1 MFSAPGQLA
10 TPTSHSSTVSQ
21 PQPYPMRDGIM
32 DYSDDHR
39 SSRTAESTSQYQLSK
54 NSIAQETKEASLQKV
69 DQKITEAKQALRDLH
84 SQGFDF
90 DRIVGAGLNPGVLR
104 KLYTDIGVPVTASS
118 NLGHQKPVK
127 PRTVARDEPTESA
140 PAAATVG
147 SHDQYPKSSQ
157 KNSNGDVFNNDA
169 SPRLVTKEVK
179 INGQPT
185 VAAAKSKGNSVQS
198 QASSAKS
205 SKSSNLNPLG
215 KASGIKGG
223 ETKPLDR
230 KEYIARML
238 AAKASKPA
246 VSATTLASPK
256 TSTIID
262 SADAAQIRSSDAAA
276 AIIIPATILQA
287 ASESVDTASGIQKE
301 DSDVE
306 TKRKAQT
313 DLARQKIKAL
323 KVRESNQQQ
332 GRSATSSDAIR
343 HNQQPPVKDV
353 PNVPTESSL
362 PQVRPLPSRQ
372 SSYFSPAS
380 QKPPFSI
387 PGLFMTSDNEETV
400 KPSQPLANKAFA
412 IPPQRVDHAISGLS
426 QQDLRSPAAVLAQS
440 PTVDKTSGIPELSF
454 DLDSA
459 LPATIATSSSYN
471 RKRQKA
477 SDFIDSPSTRVKRP
491 LGQQEDTS
499 VIIDIS
505 DDEVSNN
512 SSGDDSLDLEI
523 TAHRDSRSRK
533 SKAVAPDNSKEKP
546 IKSLPPLTDFPP
558 RKKPIVMTPPAA
570 QVSGQSGDLKGL
582 KSKEMEIEVMN
593 RKIAELEQRIAVKA
607 KQTTSRAHSP
617 GTSSRVTT
625 SPPPGE
631 ASRQINDAPNV
642 SASVSDSRNGN
653 IAFVEDRESSIALAE
668 GNDSAGAEQL
678 NVEQQLEEF
687 ELAKAEAER
696 SLAVE
701 IFRASGAD
709 PSLTQEEKMQMPQAE
724 EQSNPRE
731 GEQRLRDDEQQ
742 RVQHEEQRR
751 LEESQNQ
758 QAREVET
765 EKHRKQESDRLLQ
778 EQEQRRAQEVLQEQE
793 RNKSL
798 EDRRQARRSEIE
810 SGLPLLDAEVER
822 TRKRL
827 ESLRQEVAGLEAELQ
842 KGIEGRQGLVE
853 ELNKLSP
860 SREALPGPMDLDSCD
875 VGDVLKQSTS
885 IKAIPGKRAYSSRP
899 TMCSKSHRLIGVSS
913 VSFDETFNVS

>member
-32 DYSDDHR
+32 DYSDDR
-39 SSRTAESTSQYQLSK
+39 RFSRTAESTSAQYQLSK
-54 NSIAQETKEASLQKV
+54 NSAAQAPKEASLQKV

-90 DRIVGAGLNPGVLR
+90 DRIVGAGLSPGVLR

-127 PRTVARDEPTESA
+127 PRTAARDEPTEST

-147 SHDQYPKSSQ
+147 SHDQHPISSQ
-157 KNSNGDVFNNDA
+157 KDSNGDVFSNDA

-185 VAAAKSKGNSVQS
+185 VAAAKSKGNLVQS

-215 KASGIKGG
+215 KASGIKAG

-276 AIIIPATILQA
+276 AIIIPATILRA

-332 GRSATSSDAIR
+332 GRPATSSDAIR
-343 HNQQPPVKDV
+343 HNQQPPAKDV

-387 PGLFMTSDNEETV
+387 PGLFMTSDTEESV

-440 PTVDKTSGIPELSF
+440 STVDKTSGIPEPSF

-459 LPATIATSSSYN
+459 LPATATSSSYN

-523 TAHRDSRSRK
+523 AAHRDSRSRK
-533 SKAVAPDNSKEKP
+533 SQAVASDNSKEKP

-570 QVSGQSGDLKGL
+570 QVAGQSGDLKGL

-625 SPPPGE
+625 SPPGE

-653 IAFVEDRESSIALAE
+653 IAFVENRESSIALAE

-701 IFRASGAD
+701 IFRASEAD
-709 PSLTQEEKMQMPQAE
+709 PSFTQEEKMQKPQAE

-751 LEESQNQ
+751 LEESQSQ

-765 EKHRKQESDRLLQ
+765 EKYRKQESDRLQ

-827 ESLRQEVAGLEAELQ
+827 ESLRQEVAGLETELQ

-875 VGDVLKQSTS
+875 VGDVLKQSTI
-885 IKAIPGKRAYSSRP
+885 IKETPGKRAYSSRP
-899 TMCSKSHRLIGVSS
+899 TMCSK
-913 VSFDETFNVS
+913 